1 MVESV
6 RVTIKGWK
14 DTRVYYK
21 KVERRTPIE
30 GEKLTKRMAERI
42 AQIAR
47 MKVAPLKS
55 GSGGLKTSIMVEKTP
70 LGYRV
75 SAGKGLPRP
84 YAYYQEYGFS
94 PHYIHKKQFGSKAK
108 GKFMMV
114 RQFFPFMGP
123 AWRKVTTNL
132 TGELRSTANRIVR
145 K

>member
-6 RVTIKGWK
+6 RVTVKGWK
-14 DTRVYYK
+14 EMRLYMK

-30 GEKLTKRMAERI
+30 GQKLTKLMAERI

-47 MKVAPLKS
+47 MKVAPLHS
-55 GSGGLKTSIMVEKTP
+55 GSGMLKSSIKVEKTQ

-75 SAGKGLPRP
+75 SAGEGLPRP

-108 GKFMMV
+108 GKFLLV

-123 AWRKVTTNL
+123 AWRKVTTNIS
-132 TGELRSTANRIVR
+132 GELRRTANRIVR